1 LARER
6 ATAATSHH
14 EPHDG
19 VGQLV
24 DAPKP
29 PTLTSGMASREVRE
43 KPMTTLDGHPSDDA
57 LPSLMIEPENQ
68 PFKTTVL
75 VVFRQRSVRNWI
87 GECLRE
93 AGYMV
98 AVAEGYDDAL
108 RTLHFIEPDTV
119 IVSASKVEGDIE
131 EFLNWLDHGQRAGG
145 IPTVLVV
152 PTKSQAALADI
163 AARRRSRMAYLSW
176 PLKCR
181 DLQHIMLDLLQAGR
195 QGMEPVSKRQ
205 LALDPRLRIL
215 RGRVGTTILTPAEC
229 RLAKYL
235 MSRGGRMIGVEEV
248 LTHVFGVYRGNGN
261 PSLVWAHLRS
271 LRQKIRIVTGGS
283 DLIRV
288 VGRRGFVYLGR

>member
-1 LARER
+1 
-6 ATAATSHH
+6 
-14 EPHDG
+14 
-19 VGQLV
+19 
-24 DAPKP
+24 
-29 PTLTSGMASREVRE
+29 
-43 KPMTTLDGHPSDDA
+43 MTTLDGHPSDDA
-57 LPSLMIEPENQ
+57 LPSLMVEPENQ

-93 AGYMV
+93 AGYIV

-131 EFLNWLDHGQRAGG
+131 EFLNCLDHHLRAGG